1 MTQEIILIRGLPGS
15 GKSTLART
23 ICGFDPYEY
32 QTIKW
37 FETDMYFMQPKPE
50 SFFKPEEYDD
60 PIDGKIEC
68 LKSGFWT
75 NDFEYIFDGSKIKE
89 AHIWCQDITRA
100 SLKKYQHCTCIVSNT
115 FTRIWEMKPYIDMA
129 KEFGAKLTVIT
140 CEGQHGN
147 VHNVPPEKIQEM
159 KARWEKYE

>member
-1 MTQEIILIRGLPGS
+1 MTQEFILIRGLPGS
-15 GKSTLART
+15 GKSTLAISLSKRFQAAGLDFQH
-23 ICGFDPYEY
+23 I
-32 QTIKW
+32 
-37 FETDMYFMQPKPE
+37 ETDM
-50 SFFKPEEYDD
+50 FFQKL
-60 PIDGKIEC
+60 DGYQFDKSKLQEAHKWTQDWCHEC
-68 LKSGFWT
+68 L
-75 NDFEYIFDGSKIKE
+75 DDKINV
-89 AHIWCQDITRA
+89 
-100 SLKKYQHCTCIVSNT
+100 IVSNT

>member
-1 MTQEIILIRGLPGS
+1 MAKELILIRGLPGS
-15 GKSTLART
+15 GKSTLAISLSKRFQAAGLDFQH
-23 ICGFDPYEY
+23 I
-32 QTIKW
+32 
-37 FETDMYFMQPKPE
+37 ETDM
-50 SFFKPEEYDD
+50 FFQKL
-60 PIDGKIEC
+60 DGYQFDKSKLQEAHKWTQDWCHEC
-68 LKSGFWT
+68 L
-75 NDFEYIFDGSKIKE
+75 DDKINV
-89 AHIWCQDITRA
+89 
-100 SLKKYQHCTCIVSNT
+100 IVSNT